1 MKRVAKI
8 IFFNP
13 WGDGL
18 EPTES
23 YLSRLPGWNISS
35 RVAVGA
41 NPGLRNM
48 AQLDCDWHGACTRC
62 FSSLAHP
69 QLKFNPAWVTGIS
82 GLAAVARHCTE
93 PAEEIRWLVFM
104 AQHPQN
110 LEPALVSFCSF
121 LKKQGVRI
129 ALYAYDEASRIMPC
143 FNSLAPL
150 LDVLIHDE
158 LPLGPAAAGLRSDC
172 IKRHRSWVANV
183 VPFTVAFNENP
194 ERKIVFLGSQMG
206 LTPHRQRQIEFLQST
221 YKDRFVIFN
230 DHSVSVA
237 ARDEL
242 SRYAAS
248 FCPEG
253 RKFNTPAMAS
263 SHTDRPFWS
272 GCLGLVPVSEN
283 STAGVRLDDLANA
296 GLIARYAHGDLKSL
310 RDACEQA
317 LDATNAERR
326 RIYDYF
332 NRRETVGDV
341 LADAIAEAM
350 LRFYP

>member
-1 MKRVAKI
+1 VKRVAKI

-104 AQHPQN
+104 AQHPQK

-143 FNSLAPL
+143 FSSLAPL
-150 LDVLIHDE
+150 LDVIIHDE
-158 LPLGPAAAGLRSDC
+158 
-172 IKRHRSWVANV
+172 RHRSWVANV

-253 RKFNTPAMAS
+253 RKFNTPAMAH

-283 STAGVRLDDLANA
+283 STAGVRLDDLANT
-296 GLIARYAHGDLKSL
+296 GLIVRYAHGDLKSL
-310 RDACEQA
+310 HDACEQA

-326 RIYDYF
+326 GIYDYF
-332 NRRETVGDV
+332 NRHETVGHV